1 MRRIL
6 PLLVLSSLAFAPAP
20 FPRPQRRDND
30 PGVNEQRV
38 QGEWKT
44 VIMETFTPDGQKQKH
59 EWPVTRV
66 RIKGRHWTSFN
77 GDGQITAT
85 HYTTL
90 DTSTRPTS
98 LDWYNGGQGNVQGKP
113 SPDFVGVIRLSG
125 DTMQVIY
132 IHGPRER
139 RPSFEKPPQEGC
151 LMTLQRVR

>member
-1 MRRIL
+1 MRRIAL
-6 PLLVLSSLAFAPAP
+6 TLTLLSLAFAPAP
-20 FPRPQRRDND
+20 FPRPQRRGND

-44 VIMETFTPDGQKQKH
+44 VILETFTPDGRKQKH
-59 EWPVTRV
+59 EWPVAMV
-66 RIKGRHWTSFN
+66 RIKGRRWTSFN
-77 GDGQITAT
+77 GGGQFLAN

-98 LDWYNGGQGNVQGKP
+98 LDWYRGDQGGNQAEP
-113 SPDFVGVIRLSG
+113 SPAWVGLIRLSG

-139 RPSFEKPPQEGC
+139 RPTFEKPPRDGM
-151 LMTLQRVR
+151 LMTLRRVR